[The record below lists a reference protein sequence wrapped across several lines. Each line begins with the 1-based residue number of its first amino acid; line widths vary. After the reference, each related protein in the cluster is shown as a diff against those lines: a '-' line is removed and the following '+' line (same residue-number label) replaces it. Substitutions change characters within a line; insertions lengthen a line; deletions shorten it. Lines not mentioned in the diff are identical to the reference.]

1 MNPEQDSRAC
11 LELAGGLQVS
21 LRELRAMWP
30 VAVRGVCVWKCQVRI
45 CECFPWARLCHVH
58 EDLTAAIWT
67 AAQEVCLGGVSETS
81 STCGIQTSS
90 PGHNPLNKPG
100 DRGC

>member
-30 VAVRGVCVWKCQVRI
+30 VAVRGVCVWEVSGQ
-45 CECFPWARLCHVH
+45 
-58 EDLTAAIWT
+58 DL
-67 AAQEVCLGGVSETS
+67 
-81 STCGIQTSS
+81 
-90 PGHNPLNKPG
+90 
-100 DRGC
+100 